1 MNIRHWADTSA
12 LLHQAGLIDPKV
24 DIAISTITIQE
35 LEHIKSNDK
44 DDKIKY
50 KAREAVRS
58 ILTTGKFET
67 VMTDNKKIDKMLK
80 KYSFL
85 SDIPDHRILCAAE
98 IYAIEHN
105 IEVIFMTS
113 DALQYLFALQMP
125 HLDAVYPMGTEQAE
139 KRDEEWAGWG
149 KYYPSEQD
157 MAILY
162 ADPKMNI
169 LKCQTNEFAEIYEGS
184 NLKDVLTWTGQ
195 MYRPLKYKELKID
208 FLGETIR
215 PLNIEQKMAFD
226 LLQNPDVPVKL
237 LTGVPGSGKDFLMFL
252 HAWELVKK
260 GKKDKII
267 FIRNLVPFKDAPEIG
282 FLEGSLQK
290 KIEWGLGPIA
300 SVLGEEGL
308 KMAEDEGVIEAV
320 NLGFI
325 RGMSWDNVILYVSEG
340 QNITGGGYKLLVS
353 RCGKGSE
360 LWING
365 DTLQTDGKKFES
377 NNGIERLLGSL
388 SGNKLFGT
396 VKMLKTERSNIA
408 ELASLI

>member
-85 SDIPDHRILCAAE
+85 SNIPDHRILCAAE

-149 KYYPSEQD
+149 KYYPSDAD
-157 MAILY
+157 MALMY

-169 LKCQTNEFAEIYEGS
+169 LKCKTNEFAEIYQGS
-184 NLKDVLTWTGQ
+184 ELKDVLTWTGQ

-208 FLGETIR
+208 FLGQTIR

-252 HAWELVKK
+252 HAWDLVKK

>member
-1 MNIRHWADTSA
+1 
-12 LLHQAGLIDPKV
+12 V

-35 LEHIKSNDK
+35 LEHIKNNDK

-149 KYYPSEQD
+149 KYYPSDAD
-157 MAILY
+157 MALMY

-169 LKCQTNEFAEIYEGS
+169 LKCKTNEFAEIY
-184 NLKDVLTWTGQ
+184 
-195 MYRPLKYKELKID
+195 
-208 FLGETIR
+208 
-215 PLNIEQKMAFD
+215 
-226 LLQNPDVPVKL
+226 
-237 LTGVPGSGKDFLMFL
+237 
-252 HAWELVKK
+252 
-260 GKKDKII
+260 
-267 FIRNLVPFKDAPEIG
+267 
-282 FLEGSLQK
+282 
-290 KIEWGLGPIA
+290 
-300 SVLGEEGL
+300 
-308 KMAEDEGVIEAV
+308 
-320 NLGFI
+320 
-325 RGMSWDNVILYVSEG
+325 
-340 QNITGGGYKLLVS
+340 
-353 RCGKGSE
+353 
-360 LWING
+360 
-365 DTLQTDGKKFES
+365 
-377 NNGIERLLGSL
+377 
-388 SGNKLFGT
+388 
-396 VKMLKTERSNIA
+396 
-408 ELASLI
+408 

>member
-1 MNIRHWADTSA
+1 MDIRHWADTSA

-85 SDIPDHRILCAAE
+85 SNIPDHRILCAAE

-149 KYYPSEQD
+149 KYYPSDAD
-157 MAILY
+157 MALMY

-169 LKCQTNEFAEIYEGS
+169 LKCKTNEFAEIYQGS
-184 NLKDVLTWTGQ
+184 ELKDVLTWTGQ

-208 FLGETIR
+208 FLGQTIR

-226 LLQNPDVPVKL
+226 LLQNPDIPVKL

-252 HAWELVKK
+252 HAWDLVKK

-396 VKMLKTERSNIA
+396 VKMLKTERSEIA